1 MIEKLKSEWVDTPGH
16 HSKVKHEFDDAVN
29 ADAELKELRD
39 WVEVNVF
46 GFGER
51 CFYHMWKII
60 VSQELYG
67 FDFLEIGVFRSQT
80 LALIRLLSNRYEKN
94 ANITGIT
101 PLDSTDGV
109 WESNY
114 EEDIKTIHNEFKLEH
129 PIILKGL
136 STDPEIIKKASEKK
150 YDMIYID
157 GGHTYDVVKSDLK
170 HYSPLVKVGGL
181 LVMDDAA
188 ARMSMPFGFFQ
199 GIEDVTKATLEWH
212 KENEDKFEFMFNVV
226 HNVVYR
232 RIK

>member
-1 MIEKLKSEWVDTPGH
+1 MIEKLKSEWVDTPEY

-51 CFYHMWKII
+51 CFYHMWDLI
-60 VSQELYG
+60 VREQRVG
-67 FDFLEIGVFRSQT
+67 FDFLEIGVFRFQT
-80 LALIRLLSNRYEKN
+80 LALIRLLSDRHEKN
-94 ANITGIT
+94 AIVTGIT

-109 WESNY
+109 WESDY
-114 EEDIKTIHNEFKLEH
+114 EQDGKTIHNEFKLQH
-129 PIILKGL
+129 PLIIKGL
-136 STDPEIIKKASEKK
+136 STDPEIIKEAYAKQ
-150 YDMIYID
+150 YDVIYID
-157 GGHTYDVVKSDLK
+157 GGHSYDVVSRDLK
-170 HYSPLVKVGGL
+170 YYAPLVKIGGF

-188 ARMSMPFGFFQ
+188 GWMHMPFGFFQ
-199 GIEDVTKATLEWH
+199 GIEDVTRATLEWH
-212 KENEDKFEFMFNVV
+212 KENAHKFEFMFNVV